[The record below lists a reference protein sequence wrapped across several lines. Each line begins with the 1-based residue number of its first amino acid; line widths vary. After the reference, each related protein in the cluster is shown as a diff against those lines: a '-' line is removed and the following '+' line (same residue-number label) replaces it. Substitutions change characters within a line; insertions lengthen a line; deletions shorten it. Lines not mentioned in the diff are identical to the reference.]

1 MTYSPKEKLQLNVD
15 DVVWREVGDEL
26 VVLELSTST
35 YLTLNG
41 AAKHLW
47 EGLASGSTIGDLVQL
62 LADRYRIADG
72 QATADTESFL
82 SALAERNLLVRSEE

>member
-1 MTYSPKEKLQLNVD
+1 MTYLPEEKLQLKVD

-41 AAKHLW
+41 TAKYLW
-47 EGLASGSTIGDLVQL
+47 ESLAGGTTIGALVQM
-62 LADRYRIADG
+62 LADRYPITAE
-72 QATADTESFL
+72 QARTDAEAFL
-82 SALAERNLLVRSEE
+82 SALSERDLLDGAV

>member
-1 MTYSPKEKLQLNVD
+1 VTFSRDEKLQLKVD

-41 AAKHLW
+41 TARYLW
-47 EGLASGSTIGDLVQL
+47 ERLIEATTVDGLIETLVEQYQL
-62 LADRYRIADG
+62 SAD
-72 QATADTESFL
+72 QARSDTESFL
-82 SALAERNLLVRSEE
+82 SALNDRELLVHDS